1 MARNLISGLRL
12 ALSMLARD
20 WRAGEWRV
28 LLIALVLAVGSISTV
43 GLFSDRVRQALQQES
58 HSLLGADLRIN
69 SIRPVP
75 QAYRDEALQRGLRVV
90 ATATFPS
97 MVANAT
103 DNLLT
108 EVQAVEDGYPLR
120 GKIQI
125 ADQQDNGTLNH
136 EDKPPTP
143 GHAAQAVPARGT
155 LWADERL
162 MRRMSVQLGDEVN
175 IGALHLRLA
184 ARVLRDV
191 DQSVSFVTVAPRIHI
206 NMADLAATGLVQE
219 GSRINYRLLVA
230 GESEQVESFRVWV
243 IKQIKPGEKL
253 EDVRDARPEIRLA
266 LERAEHFLGLAALM
280 AFVLAGIAMA
290 LAARQFITRH
300 LDSCAVMRCLGASQG
315 QVLLIFLYQFLLLG
329 AVAVMLGGLLGWAAQ
344 SSLVQ
349 AVEALRA
356 ANLPAPGWL
365 PLLQAA
371 ASGMALLL
379 GFTFLPLWQ
388 LKSVS
393 PLRVIRRELGLPTTN
408 TGLVYV
414 SGAAVLCVLFLWQA
428 GSIKLGLTVLGGLA
442 AGLLLFGLIAWLSLR
457 LLAMLPLGNRH
468 VFANLA
474 RHGRGNA
481 VQIVALSLGGMSL
494 LLLTLVRTELMQN
507 WRERLPLDAPNR
519 FIVNVQQDQRPALQN
534 FFTQQELAPP
544 VLFPMV
550 RGRLIAINERGI
562 RSDDF
567 HNSRARNLV
576 ERETNLSWSAEI
588 PQGNKLVQG
597 KWWSEKSKA
606 RHARSPL
613 PIPIPP
619 AGEGVKDSLREI
631 QVNEI
636 SLEDGLAKT
645 LGITVGDMLTYDIAG
660 SEFTAKVINLRKV
673 RWDSMQVNFF
683 VITSPGLLDN
693 YSTSYLS
700 SFYLP
705 PDKVRAGDALLKAF
719 PNLLVIDTEAVITQV
734 RHIMDQIAQT
744 LGAVFLFTL
753 LSGLAVLYAALLA
766 TQDERIYQ
774 SAILR
779 TLGADSRYLR
789 RQHLTEFAV
798 LGALSGLFAAAGSA
812 ALGWVLAKYVLEI
825 PFAPPALLWLIG
837 IGGGMLTV
845 MLAGWLV
852 TRRVVNLPPLQVLAA

>member
-1 MARNLISGLRL
+1 MQNFRL

-43 GLFSDRVRQALQQES
+43 GLFSDRVRQALQQEA
-58 HSLLGADLRIN
+58 HSLLGADLRIT
-69 SIRPVP
+69 SIRPVQP
-75 QAYRDEALQRGLRVV
+75 AYRDEALKRGLRAVD
-90 ATATFPS
+90 TATFPS
-97 MVANAT
+97 MVSNAT
-103 DNLLT
+103 GNLLT
-108 EVQAVEDGYPLR
+108 EVQAVQDGYPLR

-125 ADQQDNGTLNH
+125 VDSTDGSNEAPQ
-136 EDKPPTP
+136 
-143 GHAAQAVPARGT
+143 GHPAQAAPAHGT

-162 MRRMSVQLGDEVN
+162 MRRMDVKLGDEIN
-175 IGALHLRLA
+175 IGALRLRLSA
-184 ARVLRDV
+184 FVLRDV
-191 DQSVSFVTVAPRIHI
+191 DQAVSFASVAPRVQI
-206 NMADLAATGLVQE
+206 NIADLVASGLVQE

-230 GESEQVESFRVWV
+230 GDSKLIESYRNWV
-243 IKQIKPGEKL
+243 AAQIKSGEKL
-253 EDVRDARPEIRLA
+253 EDVRDARPEIRQA

-300 LDSCAVMRCLGASQG
+300 LDSCAVMRCLGASQN
-315 QVLLIFLYQFLLLG
+315 QVLLIFLYQFLFLG
-329 AVAVMLGGLLGWAAQ
+329 IVAVTLGGLLGWTAQ
-344 SSLVQ
+344 ATLVE
-349 AVEALRA
+349 AVEALRV
-356 ANLPAPGWL
+356 ANLPAPGLL
-365 PLLQAA
+365 PLLQATL
-371 ASGMALLL
+371 SGMALLL

-393 PLRVIRRELGLPTTN
+393 PLRVIRRELGIPTSN
-408 TGLVYV
+408 TGLVYA
-414 SGAAVLCVLFLWQA
+414 SGAAVLSALFLWQA

-442 AGLLLFGLIAWLSLR
+442 AGLLLFGVIAWLSLR
-457 LLAMLPLGNRH
+457 LLAALPLGKRH

-519 FIVNVQQDQRPALQN
+519 FIVNVQQDQRIPVQQ
-534 FFTQQELAPP
+534 FFKQHELAPP
-544 VLFPMV
+544 SLFPMV
-550 RGRLIAINERGI
+550 RGRLIAINARDI
-562 RSDDF
+562 NSDDF
-567 HNSRARNLV
+567 PDQRARALV
-576 ERETNLSWSAEI
+576 ERETNLSWSADV
-588 PQGNKLVQG
+588 PKGNLLAQG
-597 KWWSEKSKA
+597 KWWTQNQGHRSNSPSDNEF
-606 RHARSPL
+606 RHDFPL
-613 PIPIPP
+613 PNPP
-619 AGEGVKDSLREI
+619 PQGAGTNESLREF

-636 SLEDGLAKT
+636 SVEEGLAKT
-645 LGITVGDMLTYDIAG
+645 LGISIGDELTYDIAG
-660 SEFTAKVINLRKV
+660 SQFTAKVINLRKV

-683 VITSPGLLDN
+683 VITSPGLLEN
-693 YSTSYLS
+693 YSASYLS

-705 PDKVRAGDALLKAF
+705 PEKVRDGDALLKAF
-719 PNLLVIDTEAVITQV
+719 PNLLVIDTEAIITQV

-812 ALGWVLAKYVLEI
+812 TLGWVLAKNVLEI
-825 PFAPPALLWLIG
+825 PFAPPALLWLVG
-837 IGGGMLTV
+837 ISGGMLIV

-852 TRRVVNLPPLQVLAA
+852 TRKVINLPPLQVLAA

>member
-1 MARNLISGLRL
+1 MSRHLISGLRL

-43 GLFSDRVRQALQQES
+43 GLFSDRVRQALQQEA

-69 SIRPVP
+69 SIRPLP
-75 QAYRDEALQRGLRVV
+75 QAYRDAAQQHGLRVV

-97 MVANAT
+97 MVSNAHES
-103 DNLLT
+103 LLS

-125 ADQQDNGTLNH
+125 ADASDKGSLNNDDNT
-136 EDKPPTP
+136 PIP
-143 GHAAQAVPARGT
+143 GHIAQAGPARGT

-162 MRRMSVQLGDEVN
+162 MRRMAVQLGDEVK
-175 IGALHLRLA
+175 IGALNLRLS

-191 DQSVSFVTVAPRIHI
+191 DQSVSFASIAPRVHI
-206 NMADLAATGLVQE
+206 NMADLTATGLVQE

-230 GESEQVESFRVWV
+230 GENEQVENFKNWV
-243 IKQIKPGEKL
+243 TPQIKAGEKI
-253 EDVRDARPEIRLA
+253 EDVRDARPEIRQA
-266 LERAEHFLGLAALM
+266 MERAEHFLGLAALM
-280 AFVLAGIAMA
+280 AFVLAGVAMA
-290 LAARQFITRH
+290 LAARQFINRH
-300 LDSCAVMRCLGASQG
+300 LDSCAVMRCFGATQN

-329 AVAVMLGGLLGWAAQ
+329 IIAVMLGGLLGWAAQ

-349 AVEALRA
+349 VVEALREA
-356 ANLPAPGWL
+356 HLPSPGWL
-365 PLLQAA
+365 PLLQAMM
-371 ASGMALLL
+371 SGMALLL

-388 LKSVS
+388 LKSVP
-393 PLRVIRRELGLPTTN
+393 PLRVIRRELGIPTSN
-408 TGLVYV
+408 TGMVYA
-414 SGAAVLCVLFLWQA
+414 SGATVLCALFLWQA

-442 AGLLLFGLIAWLSLR
+442 AGLLLFGAIAWSSLR
-457 LLAMLPLGNRH
+457 LLAALPLGSRH

-519 FIVNVQQDQRPALQN
+519 FIVNVQQDQRVPVQQ
-534 FFTQQELAPP
+534 FFKQQGLPP
-544 VLFPMV
+544 PSLFPMV
-550 RGRLIAINERGI
+550 RARLIAVNE
-562 RSDDF
+562 
-567 HNSRARNLV
+567 HNITAEDYPDPRSRALV
-576 ERETNLSWSAEI
+576 ERETNLSWSTEV
-588 PQGNKLVQG
+588 PQGNQLVKGQ
-597 KWWSEKSKA
+597 WWTSTSKPGA
-606 RHARSPL
+606 EP
-613 PIPIPP
+613 
-619 AGEGVKDSLREI
+619 VK
-631 QVNEI
+631 EI
-636 SLEDGLAKT
+636 SLEEGLAKT
-645 LGITVGDMLTYDIAG
+645 LEIDIGDMLTYDIAG
-660 SEFTAKVINLRKV
+660 SQFTARVVNLRKV

-683 VITSPGLLDN
+683 VITSPELLEK
-693 YSTSYLS
+693 YPTSYLS

-705 PDKVRAGDALLKAF
+705 PDKVRAGDKLLKTF
-719 PNLLVIDTEAVITQV
+719 PNLLVIDTDAVITQV

-798 LGALSGLFAAAGSA
+798 LGALSGLFAAVGSST
-812 ALGWVLAKYVLEI
+812 LGWILAKYVLEI
-825 PFAPPALLWLIG
+825 PFAPPALLWLVG
-837 IGGGMLTV
+837 ISGGMLIV

-852 TRRVVNLPPLQVLAA
+852 TRSVVNRPPLQVLAG